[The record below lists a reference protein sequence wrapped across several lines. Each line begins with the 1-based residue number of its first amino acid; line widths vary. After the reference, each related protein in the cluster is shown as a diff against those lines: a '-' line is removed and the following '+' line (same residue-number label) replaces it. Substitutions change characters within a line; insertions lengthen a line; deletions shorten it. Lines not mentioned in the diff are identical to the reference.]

1 MMRAR
6 LLQIILGPHISEKAL
21 RVADRQRQFVFKV
34 AKTATKPE
42 IKAAVE
48 HLFEVK
54 VQGVRVV
61 NVKGKR
67 KQFGRRS
74 GKRTDWKKAYVGL
87 LPGYDINFR
96 SES

>member
-6 LLQIILGPHISEKAL
+6 LLQIITGPHISEKAL

-42 IKAAVE
+42 IKAAIE
-48 HLFEVK
+48 ALFEVK
-54 VQGVRVV
+54 VAGVRIV

-67 KQFGRRS
+67 KQFGHRA
-74 GKRTDWKKAYVGL
+74 GKRSDWKKAYVGL

-96 SES
+96 SE

>member
-1 MMRAR
+1 MIKAR
-6 LLQIILGPHISEKAL
+6 LLQIILGPHVSEKAL

-34 AKTATKPE
+34 VRTATKPE

-48 HLFEVK
+48 SLFEVK
-54 VQGVRVV
+54 VAGVRIV

-74 GKRTDWKKAYVGL
+74 GKRSDWKKAYVGL
-87 LPGYDINFR
+87 EPGYDINFR
-96 SES
+96 NE